1 MVRESIHRM
10 LLTAAAGWLL
20 STSPLSALG
29 APAGFNGYFAGMSKA
44 QAEQA
49 GVENCRNGASTSED
63 STSLYCDI
71 PAANRQL
78 SGFIP
83 RRATLEFGGPKHD
96 ALNQIRLEFVKPVES
111 IKSAMFAMYGEPRF
125 DGQTYLWEQG
135 AQTVS
140 LNILS
145 RLNAISCVTFDHE
158 FSADKARV
166 NALRLEALRKQVVKS
181 Y

>member
-1 MVRESIHRM
+1 MRTSINTM
-10 LLTAAAGWLL
+10 LLAASAAWLL
-20 STSPLSALG
+20 STSPLSAV
-29 APAGFNGYFAGMSKA
+29 AATPGFNGYFAGMSKV
-44 QAEQA
+44 QAEQI
-49 GVENCRNGASTSED
+49 GVENCRDGVSTSED

-71 PAANRQL
+71 PVANRQL
-78 SGFIP
+78 GGIVA
-83 RRATLEFGGPKHD
+83 RRATLEFAGLQHG

-111 IKSAMFAMYGEPRF
+111 IKSAMMATYGAPRF

-135 AQTVS
+135 TQTVS